1 MDDIIGSALLFG
13 LLFGLEIVAVFVL
26 IMSTVYGRQ
35 LVFVILCGIVAAVLM
50 AIESLIW
57 WICVAGN
64 YEFGFR
70 SETALIIVSAVSV
83 LSLGI
88 YFPLAIIRCKRKQAR
103 EAHKAAP
110 AISPQ

>member
-1 MDDIIGSALLFG
+1 MDDIIGLVLLIG
-13 LLFGLEIVAVFVL
+13 MLFGLEIVAVFIL
-26 IMSTVYGRQ
+26 IMSAVYGRQ

-50 AIESLIW
+50 AIESVIW

-83 LSLGI
+83 VSLAF
-88 YFPLAIIRCKRKQAR
+88 YFPTAIHAMQAQAGKRCA
-103 EAHKAAP
+103 
-110 AISPQ
+110 